1 MTLRDDTNYLKHP
14 GWGITVAPD
23 GCNTGYDMFFSDKTY
38 QYIKSNLD
46 SLLCDITERPI
57 LVTEK
62 VIRNTME
69 TIFQNNRPAA
79 IGDIYSKY
87 HMTGLDCQ
95 HMHDINKMVQEVIE
109 VIYNYV
115 KNEYQMAT
123 INRSMSAYNALYGTC
138 NELGLLAH
146 PPIKLLEKRPQPMMF
161 NMRY

>member
-46 SLLCDITERPI
+46 SLLSDITERPI

-62 VIRNTME
+62 VIRNSME
-69 TIFQNNRPAA
+69 TIFNNNRPAA

-87 HMTGLDCQ
+87 HMTGLDCE
-95 HMHDINKMVQEVIE
+95 HMFDLNKVVHEVIE

-115 KNEYQMAT
+115 KNEYQMAAC
-123 INRSMSAYNALYGTC
+123 NQSMNAYNALYGTC